1 MDFVCTISDQF
12 NDEKVK
18 CSNSILQNETNED
31 KLVSD
36 CGYHLECKKGG
47 KTSFLKNPQ
56 PILFWFSNEELKGE
70 LPSGEMAIQ
79 AKLPTLQQNRH
90 EEIDS
95 WKSNKNLK
103 H

>member
-1 MDFVCTISDQF
+1 MQKRWENFFSKESSTHA
-12 NDEKVK
+12 
-18 CSNSILQNETNED
+18 L
-31 KLVSD
+31 L
-36 CGYHLECKKGG
+36 
-47 KTSFLKNPQ
+47 
-56 PILFWFSNEELKGE
+56 FSNEELKGE